1 MLYKCDFLCTVPQR
15 LRRRPFFAIR
25 IESPLMVA
33 PLARLTANTRSLATT
48 LTTALPTESKA
59 CANASNSV
67 SSSGWANGSLIQRRG
82 TRSVL
87 GFTYTPNLAAAV
99 ISAAIREEGAAEVTG
114 LRDVLATLDGET
126 RGFFYDVTVDT
137 IYGAMRLTGTAV

>member
-1 MLYKCDFLCTVPQR
+1 MPRTLSVSPIDGEHPEFGDDLDNRVADGIESLRQRIQQR
-15 LRRRPFFAIR
+15 LQF
-25 IESPLMVA
+25 
-33 PLARLTANTRSLATT
+33 RLGEWELDT
-48 LTTALPTESKA
+48 
-59 CANASNSV
+59 
-67 SSSGWANGSLIQRRG
+67 RRG